1 MFVFLYMVHY
11 KYAIIFIKVSEMSY
25 VNYKKND
32 LVRISIDSLKVSL
45 PNLKNVNKTQAIAE
59 WLMKTI
65 DDGISN
71 NKIAVGHLLPT
82 KSELA
87 YALGV
92 SLGTIQN
99 VLRMIEDK
107 DYIYSKQCIG
117 SIIKD
122 RADSSAEIRKQT
134 SKKDIAQERIKNY
147 IKSHGLNI
155 GDKLPV
161 SRRLS
166 HEIDMTLNTVRSA
179 VSSLIS
185 AGILEYDLKK
195 SLIVKSVDFN
205 VDSVADEETLVIKVK
220 DDLKKYICENFK
232 IGDKLS
238 SHEELS
244 KLFNVSMKTIHNA
257 VSILVKE
264 NMLLPRRGSYGTT
277 VINTS
282 MNSAFEPRREMSIFA
297 PAKETAFYHYQKIQN
312 KIKNI
317 ITENYDIGSKLP
329 SINEFSKALDV
340 SPNIIRKALNNLA
353 QDGILR
359 FTRGRYGGTYVIDMP
374 EVAEQTFK
382 WLAVNPQY
390 TNLHVESEVGVN

>member
-1 MFVFLYMVHY
+1 M
-11 KYAIIFIKVSEMSY
+11 KYI
-25 VNYKKND
+25 NYKKNE
-32 LVRISIDSLKVSL
+32 LERINIELFKISL
-45 PNLKNVNKTQAIAE
+45 PELKNVNKTE
-59 WLMKTI
+59 VLSKWFMETI
-65 DDGISN
+65 DNGINDNLFTS
-71 NKIAVGHLLPT
+71 GQLLP
-82 KSELA
+82 KKADLA

-99 VLRMIEDK
+99 VLRILEDK

-122 RADSSAEIRKQT
+122 RSDVESNIRKRT
-134 SKKDIAQERIKNY
+134 SKKDIAEEKIKNY
-147 IKSHGLNI
+147 IRVNDLSS

-161 SRRLS
+161 SRQLS
-166 HEIDMTLNTVRSA
+166 KELDMTLNTVRNA
-179 VSSLIS
+179 IISLIS
-185 AGILEYDLKK
+185 DGILEYNSKK
-195 SLIVKSVDFN
+195 DLIVKSAEFSIKEN
-205 VDSVADEETLVIKVK
+205 VDEESLVLKVK
-220 DDLKKYICENFK
+220 DDLKKHICENFK

-257 VSILVKE
+257 VQLLVKE
-264 NMLLPRRGSYGTT
+264 NMLLARRGAYGTT

-282 MNSAFEPRREMSIFA
+282 QNASFEPRREMSIFA

-317 ITENYDIGSKLP
+317 ITNDYDIGSKLP
-329 SINEFSKALDV
+329 SISAFSKMLDV

-353 QDGILR
+353 KDGILR
-359 FTRGRYGGTYVIDMP
+359 FTRGRYGGTYVIDLP
-374 EVAEQTFK
+374 EPTEQAFR

-390 TNLHVESEVGVN
+390 AKVKV

>member
-1 MFVFLYMVHY
+1 MT
-11 KYAIIFIKVSEMSY
+11 Y

-32 LVRISIDSLKVSL
+32 LVRISVDSLKVSL

-59 WLMKTI
+59 WLMSTI
-65 DDGISN
+65 DNGIKN
-71 NKIAVGHLLPT
+71 GKIKAGFLLPT

-99 VLRMIEDK
+99 VLRMLEDN

-117 SIIKD
+117 SIIKN
-122 RADSSAEIRKQT
+122 RTDSSQIRKQT
-134 SKKDIAQERIKNY
+134 SKKDIAEEKIKNY
-147 IKSHGLNI
+147 IKLQGL
-155 GDKLPV
+155 GVGAKLPV
-161 SRRLS
+161 SRQLCR
-166 HEIDMTLNTVRSA
+166 EIDMTLNTVRSA
-179 VSSLIS
+179 ISSLIS
-185 AGILEYDLKK
+185 DGILEYDSKK
-195 SLIVKSVDFN
+195 ALIVKSDDFESTSI
-205 VDSVADEETLVIKVK
+205 VDEETLVIKIK
-220 DDLKKYICENFK
+220 DDLKKYICEKYK
-232 IGDKLS
+232 IGDKLA

-282 MNSAFEPRREMSIFA
+282 VNSAFEPRREMSIFA
-297 PAKETAFYHYQKIQN
+297 PAKETAFYHYQKVQN

-340 SPNIIRKALNNLA
+340 SSNIIRKALNNLA

-390 TNLHVESEVGVN
+390 TNLKTGSEIRVN

>member
-11 KYAIIFIKVSEMSY
+11 ELKEQNFYFEVSEMTY
-25 VNYKKND
+25 INYKKND
-32 LVRISIDSLKVSL
+32 LERISIDSLKVSL
-45 PNLKNVNKTQAIAE
+45 PNLKNVNKTQTVAE
-59 WLMKTI
+59 WLMKMI
-65 DDGISN
+65 DDGISS
-71 NKIAVGHLLPT
+71 NKITAGCLLPA
-82 KSELA
+82 KAELA

-92 SLGTIQN
+92 SLGTVQN
-99 VLRMIEDK
+99 VLRMLEDNG
-107 DYIYSKQCIG
+107 YIYSKQCIG
-117 SIIKD
+117 SVIKD
-122 RADSSAEIRKQT
+122 RNDSASKIRKQT
-134 SKKDIAQERIKNY
+134 SKKDIAEEKIKHY
-147 IKSHGLNI
+147 IKSGNLKA

-161 SRRLS
+161 SRQLGR
-166 HEIDMTLNTVRSA
+166 EINMTLNTVRSA
-179 VSSLIS
+179 ISSLITE
-185 AGILEYDLKK
+185 GILRYDNKK
-195 SLIVKSVDFN
+195 SLIVKTVDF
-205 VDSVADEETLVIKVK
+205 DIEASDEETLVVKIKE
-220 DDLKKYICENFK
+220 DLKKYICENFK

-282 MNSAFEPRREMSIFA
+282 VNSAFEPKREMSIFA

-329 SINEFSKALDV
+329 SINEFSRILDV

-353 QDGILR
+353 KDGILR

-374 EVAEQTFK
+374 ETSEQTFK
-382 WLAVNPQY
+382 WLAVDPQY
-390 TNLHVESEVGVN
+390 SAVTVKG